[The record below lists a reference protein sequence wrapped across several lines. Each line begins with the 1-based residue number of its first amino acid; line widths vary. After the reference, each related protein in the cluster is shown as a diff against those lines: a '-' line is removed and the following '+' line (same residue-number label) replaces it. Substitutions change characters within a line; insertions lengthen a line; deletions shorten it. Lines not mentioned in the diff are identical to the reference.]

1 MKLIVL
7 GGGPAGVMAALQA
20 SELHADVTLIES
32 KRIGGTN
39 INEGP
44 APVRTLARAA
54 RLARDA
60 DSWETF
66 GLKGE
71 CPAIDLAAVLANAE
85 RVARYAHEKKH
96 MAENIRSR
104 GVELIEG
111 VGPAHFLDQH
121 TVEVANG
128 RTWQA
133 DKIII
138 AVGGQGRL
146 LPIPGAEL
154 GLTYN
159 DIWTLQQLPTS
170 VAVVGGAATGCQLA
184 SILEDFGCQVS
195 LLELAPRLLPQE
207 DEDISAALAADFQKQ
222 GMTVITGAGTER
234 LEKTA
239 GGIQLHYHQQE
250 RSISLTVDAVFFAVG
265 WPGNVDALNPGAAGV
280 ETARSY
286 IPVNDYL
293 QSNVPHIFAAGD
305 INGQSMLVQSARYEG
320 RIAAENAVF
329 GPYRRFT
336 HEIVPSGSF
345 TDPEYASVGLSEAQ
359 ARQQYAC
366 AVAVVHYDDL
376 LRPVADGHPEG
387 FCKLIVDRHTRFILG
402 AHVIGEYSVEI
413 IQMVAACMAG
423 SMRVEHVADLQLAYP
438 TFTEAVG
445 MAAQKIVRELGLA
458 PLPQVWSDIQSPTVQ
473 YITSSPQAPPMP
485 GS

>member
-7 GGGPAGVMAALQA
+7 GGGPAGATAALQA
-20 SELHADVTLIES
+20 RELHANVTLIES
-32 KRIGGTN
+32 KRVGGTS

-60 DSWETF
+60 GSWKTF
-66 GLKGE
+66 GLRGAR
-71 CPAIDLAAVLANAE
+71 PQIDLAAVLANAR
-85 RVARYAHEKKH
+85 RVALYAHEKKH
-96 MAENIRSR
+96 LAEYIRST

-111 VGPAHFLDQH
+111 VGPARFLDQQ
-121 TVEVANG
+121 TVGVADG

-138 AVGGQGRL
+138 AVGGRGRI
-146 LPIPGAEL
+146 LPVPGAEL
-154 GLTYN
+154 ALTYS
-159 DIWTLQQLPTS
+159 DIWTLTQLPAS

-184 SILEDFGCQVS
+184 SILEDFGCQVY

-207 DEDISAALAADFQKQ
+207 DKDIALALADAFGKQ
-222 GMTVITGAGTER
+222 GITVITGAGTER
-234 LEKTA
+234 LEKTN
-239 GGIQLHYHQQE
+239 GGIQLHYRKQE
-250 RSISLTVDAVFFAVG
+250 RSDSLMVDAVFFATG
-265 WPGNVDALNPGAAGV
+265 WPGNVDTLNLAAAGV
-280 ETARSY
+280 VTERSY

-320 RIAAENAVF
+320 RIAAENAVL
-329 GPYRRFT
+329 GPYHRFT

-345 TDPEYASVGLSEAQ
+345 TDPEYASVGLTEAE
-359 ARQQYAC
+359 ARQQYDC
-366 AVAVVHYDDL
+366 AVALVQYDDL
-376 LRPVADGHPEG
+376 MRPVIDAHPEG
-387 FCKLIVDRHTRFILG
+387 FCKLLVERHHRYILG

-413 IQMVAACMAG
+413 IQMVAACMASG
-423 SMRVEHVADLQLAYP
+423 MRVEQVAELQLATP

-445 MAAQKIVRELGLA
+445 MAAQKLVRELGLA
-458 PLPQVWSDIQSPTVQ
+458 PLPQLWSDIKSPPVQ
-473 YITSSPQAPPMP
+473 
-485 GS
+485 

>member
-7 GGGPAGVMAALQA
+7 GGGPAGVTAALQA
-20 SELHADVTLIES
+20 RELHAEVTLIES
-32 KRIGGTN
+32 KRVGGTS

-60 DSWETF
+60 GSWETF
-66 GLKGE
+66 GLKGAR
-71 CPAIDLAAVLANAE
+71 PAIDLAAVLANAR
-85 RVARYAHEKKH
+85 RVALYAHEKKH
-96 MAENIRSR
+96 IAEYIRST

-111 VGPAHFLDQH
+111 VGPARFLDEH
-121 TVEVANG
+121 TVGVADG

-133 DKIII
+133 DNIII
-138 AVGGQGRL
+138 AVGGRGRI
-146 LPIPGAEL
+146 LPVPGAEL
-154 GLTYN
+154 ALTYS
-159 DIWTLQQLPTS
+159 DLWSLKQLPTT

-184 SILEDFGCQVS
+184 SILEDFGCQVF
-195 LLELAPRLLPQE
+195 LLELAPQLISQE
-207 DEDISAALAADFQKQ
+207 DEDIAAALAAAFQKQ
-222 GMTVITGAGTER
+222 GITVITSAGTER
-234 LEKTA
+234 LEKID
-239 GGIQLHYHQQE
+239 GGIRLHYRTQE
-250 RSISLTVDAVFFAVG
+250 LPASLTADAVFFAIG
-265 WPGNVDALNPGAAGV
+265 WPGNVDSLNLAAANV
-280 ETARSY
+280 VTDRSY

-345 TDPEYASVGLSEAQ
+345 TDPEYASVGLTETE
-359 ARQQYAC
+359 ARQQYDC
-366 AVAVVHYDDL
+366 AVAVVQYDDL
-376 LRPVADGHPEG
+376 MRPVVDAHPEG
-387 FCKLIVDRHTRFILG
+387 FCKLIVERRRRYILG

-413 IQMVAACMAG
+413 IQMVAACMA
-423 SMRVEHVADLQLAYP
+423 SDMRVEQVAELQLAYP

-445 MAAQKIVRELGLA
+445 MAAQKLVRELGLA
-458 PLPQVWSDIQSPTVQ
+458 PLPQLWSDIKSPPVQ
-473 YITSSPQAPPMP
+473 LSP
-485 GS
+485 

>member
-7 GGGPAGVMAALQA
+7 GGGPAGLTAALQA
-20 SELHADVTLIES
+20 RELQAEVTLLES
-32 KRIGGTN
+32 KRAGGTSVN
-39 INEGP
+39 DGP

-60 DSWETF
+60 GSWETF
-66 GLKGE
+66 GLQGAR
-71 CPAIDLAAVLANAE
+71 PHIDLAAVLANAK
-85 RVARYAHEKKH
+85 RVAQYAHEKKH
-96 MAENIRSR
+96 MAEYIRST

-121 TVEVANG
+121 TVQVAGG

-138 AVGGQGRL
+138 AVGGHGRI

-154 GLTYN
+154 ALTYS
-159 DIWTLQQLPTS
+159 DIWSLTQLPAS

-184 SILEDFGCQVS
+184 SILEDFGCQVY
-195 LLELAPRLLPQE
+195 LLELAPRLIPQE
-207 DEDISAALAADFQKQ
+207 DEDIALALAGAFGKQ
-222 GMTVITGAGTER
+222 RMTVITGAQTER
-234 LEKTA
+234 LEKTDS
-239 GGIQLHYHQQE
+239 GIQLHYRKQE
-250 RSISLTVDAVFFAVG
+250 RPASLTVGAVFFATG
-265 WPGNVDALNPGAAGV
+265 WPGNVDSLNLAAAGV
-280 ETARSY
+280 VTERSY
-286 IPVNDYL
+286 IPVNDHL

-320 RIAAENAVF
+320 RIAAENAVL

-345 TDPEYASVGLSEAQ
+345 TDPEYASVGLTEAQ
-359 ARQQYAC
+359 ARQEYDC

-376 LRPVADGHPEG
+376 LRPVADGHPDG
-387 FCKLIVDRHTRFILG
+387 FCKLIVDRRHRYILG

-413 IQMVAACMAG
+413 IQMVAACIASG
-423 SMRVEHVADLQLAYP
+423 MRVEQVAELQLAYP

-445 MAAQKIVRELGLA
+445 MAAQKLVRELGLA
-458 PLPQVWSDIQSPTVQ
+458 PLPQLWSDIK
-473 YITSSPQAPPMP
+473 
-485 GS
+485 

>member
-7 GGGPAGVMAALQA
+7 GGGPAGMTAALQA
-20 SELHADVTLIES
+20 RELHAEVTLLES
-32 KRIGGTN
+32 KRAGGTSVN
-39 INEGP
+39 DGP

-60 DSWETF
+60 GSWETF
-66 GLKGE
+66 GLQGAR
-71 CPAIDLAAVLANAE
+71 PHIDLAAVLANAR
-85 RVARYAHEKKH
+85 RVAQYAHEKKH
-96 MAENIRSR
+96 MAEYIRST

-121 TVEVANG
+121 TVQVADG

-138 AVGGQGRL
+138 AVGGHGRI

-154 GLTYN
+154 ALTYS
-159 DIWTLQQLPTS
+159 DIWSLTQLPAS

-184 SILEDFGCQVS
+184 SILEDFGCQVY
-195 LLELAPRLLPQE
+195 LLELAPRLIPQE
-207 DEDISAALAADFQKQ
+207 DEDIALALAEAFSKQ
-222 GMTVITGAGTER
+222 RMMVITGAGTER
-234 LEKTA
+234 LEKTDS
-239 GGIQLHYHQQE
+239 GIQLHYRKQE
-250 RSISLTVDAVFFAVG
+250 RPASLTVGAVFFATG
-265 WPGNVDALNPGAAGV
+265 WPGNVDSLNLAAAGV
-280 ETARSY
+280 VTERSY

-293 QSNVPHIFAAGD
+293 QSNVPHIFVAED

-320 RIAAENAVF
+320 RIAAENAVL

-345 TDPEYASVGLSEAQ
+345 TDPEYASVGLTEAQ
-359 ARQQYAC
+359 ARQEYDC

-376 LRPVADGHPEG
+376 LRPVADGHPDG
-387 FCKLIVDRHTRFILG
+387 FCKLIVDRRHRYILG

-413 IQMVAACMAG
+413 IQMVAACIASG
-423 SMRVEHVADLQLAYP
+423 MRVEQVAELQLAYP

-445 MAAQKIVRELGLA
+445 MAAQKLVRELGLA
-458 PLPQVWSDIQSPTVQ
+458 PLPQLWSDIK
-473 YITSSPQAPPMP
+473 
-485 GS
+485 